1 NGTDYRRTGRA
12 LQGGKYVI
20 SAKTGTAETPI
31 PNPNNPNEMINLV
44 NSSMVAYAPQENP
57 ELAVSVII
65 PHIQD
70 ESDAL
75 HAVMT
80 KEIFNAYYDYKH

>member
-1 NGTDYRRTGRA
+1 MP
-12 LQGGKYVI
+12 LK
-20 SAKTGTAETPI
+20 
-31 PNPNNPNEMINLV
+31 
-44 NSSMVAYAPQENP
+44 ENP